1 MHYWLFKTEPQEFS
15 IQDLAS
21 AKNKTTRWDGIRNYQ
36 ARNFIRDQ
44 IHQGDEVLI
53 YHSQSKP
60 NAIVGA
66 ARVVAAPYND
76 PAQFDPESKY
86 FDIKSTPDKPR
97 WFCVDIQ
104 LIKIFARP
112 LALETV
118 KRDERLEGMVLLK
131 QGRLSIQPVSENEYS
146 LIRRLTES

>member
-21 AKNKTTRWDGIRNYQ
+21 AKSQTTRWDGVRNYQ

-44 IHQGDEVLI
+44 IRFGDEVLI

-66 ARVVAAPYND
+66 AKIVAGPYND

-86 FDIKSTPDKPR
+86 YDIKSTPEQPR
-97 WFCVDIQ
+97 WFCVDLQ
-104 LIKIFARP
+104 LIKVFVRP
-112 LALETV
+112 LTLEAV
-118 KRDERLEGMVLLK
+118 KRDEQLDGMVLLK
-131 QGRLSIQPVSENEYS
+131 QGRLSIQPVSDDQYAH
-146 LIRRLTES
+146 IRSLTEA